1 MSRKRRK
8 RCFIFKTG
16 KVKFQRKYAGKMNLL
31 RTGHFF
37 GETNRKICL
46 DGITLTDTEYTHE
59 RVDWHYHENAYF
71 TFILQGKLIEGNK
84 KESYYCSN
92 GSLLFH
98 SWQEPHYN
106 IKPEGYTRGFH
117 IELAENRFDELD
129 FDAGQ
134 LQGSFSIENTEVKLL
149 LYKIF
154 RETKIYDDITAGSV
168 QMLLMEIFCRML
180 KSNARQSAKPPWTK
194 KLVEILRDGYAEKLS
209 LKNLSNELNVH
220 PAHLS
225 RDFSKHFGCTLS
237 EYVRKIRV
245 EKSLALLPDKN
256 RSLTEIAYQC
266 GFFDQSHFLRC
277 FKQIN
282 GANPSEY
289 RRLLLGRC

>member
-1 MSRKRRK
+1 
-8 RCFIFKTG
+8 
-16 KVKFQRKYAGKMNLL
+16 MNLL